1 MLSGARRIF
10 LLSLTLAFSA
20 ATAQPPQG
28 STPTP
33 GQESGAKS
41 EFDLHALAALQP
53 VDTHTHVAKDD
64 PSFYAM
70 LDDLH
75 MHVLDILLVDDHDPY
90 RRNLNTQRED
100 AEKVIQASHGHAML
114 CTSFD
119 PFQFSNVNFAASAAR
134 GLDQD
139 FANGAIAV
147 KIWKNIGMELKD
159 KNGRYVLADNP
170 AFQPI
175 YRDIESHNRTL
186 VAHQAEPDEAWQAP
200 NPDGLDYSYY
210 KDHPIWYMYNK
221 PYAPSKQQILDARD
235 HVLALNPKLRV
246 VGAHLG
252 SMEDDLD
259 GLGRR
264 LDRYPN
270 FAVDTAARV
279 VHLVVMPSDRV
290 RTFILKYQ
298 DRIVYGT
305 DLEFLR
311 DQTSESAIKE
321 WEDQYARDWRYFS
334 TRDSFEY
341 EGHKTR
347 GLGLPPD
354 VLRKLYHANAVRWFP
369 GIVPL
374 HSSAL
379 TRHSVSC
386 HEAIAKAE
394 SCAVR
399 AWN

>member
-1 MLSGARRIF
+1 
-10 LLSLTLAFSA
+10 
-20 ATAQPPQG
+20 
-28 STPTP
+28 
-33 GQESGAKS
+33 
-41 EFDLHALAALQP
+41 
-53 VDTHTHVAKDD
+53 VAKGD

-70 LDDLH
+70 LDGLH
-75 MHVLDILLVDDHDPY
+75 MHILDVLLVDDHDPY

-100 AEKVIQASHGHAML
+100 TEKIIQASHGHAKL

-119 PFQFSNVNFAASAAR
+119 PFQFSNADFAASATR

-159 KNGRYVLADNP
+159 KNGRYVLADDP
-170 AFQPI
+170 AFEPI

-186 VAHQAEPDEAWQAP
+186 IAHQAEPDEAWEAP
-200 NPDGLDYSYY
+200 NPNRLDYSYY
-210 KDHPIWYMYNK
+210 KDNPIWYMYNK
-221 PYAPSKQQILDARD
+221 PYAPRKQQILDARD
-235 HVLALNPKLRV
+235 HLLALNPKLRV

-259 GLGRR
+259 GLGKG

-305 DLEFLR
+305 DLEFLK
-311 DQTSESAIKE
+311 DQTSERAIKE

-341 EGHKTR
+341 DGHKTQ

-354 VLRKLYHANAVRWFP
+354 VLRKLYHANAVHWFP
-369 GIVPL
+369 GIVKPQEQDNL
-374 HSSAL
+374 
-379 TRHSVSC
+379 
-386 HEAIAKAE
+386 
-394 SCAVR
+394 
-399 AWN
+399 

>member
-1 MLSGARRIF
+1 MLSCTLRIF
-10 LLSLTLAFSA
+10 LLSLAFAFSV
-20 ATAQPPQG
+20 ATSQPPREL
-28 STPTP
+28 SLTA
-33 GQESGAKS
+33 GQDNGAKRQA
-41 EFDLHALAALQP
+41 DLHALASLEP
-53 VDTHTHVAKDD
+53 VDTHTHVLKDD
-64 PSFYAM
+64 PGFYTM
-70 LDDLH
+70 LVGLH
-75 MHVLDILLVDDHDPY
+75 MHILDILVVNDHDPY
-90 RRNLNTQRED
+90 RRNLSPQRED
-100 AEKVIQASHGHAML
+100 AEKVIQASHGDATL
-114 CTSFD
+114 CTTFD
-119 PFQFSNVNFAASAAR
+119 PFQFSNADFSASVIR
-134 GLDQD
+134 GLNQD

-170 AFQPI
+170 AFEPI
-175 YRDIESHNRTL
+175 YRDIQSHNRTL

-200 NPDGLDYSYY
+200 NPNGLDYSYY
-210 KDHPIWYMYNK
+210 KENPIWYMYNK
-221 PYAPSKQQILDARD
+221 PDAPKKKQILDARD

-259 GLGRR
+259 GLGQR

-305 DLEFLR
+305 DLEFLK
-311 DQTSESAIKE
+311 DQTSEGAIKE
-321 WEDQYARDWRYFS
+321 WEDQYAQDWRYFS

-341 EGHKTR
+341 DGHKTQ

-354 VLRKLYHANAVRWFP
+354 VLRKLYHANAVHWFP
-369 GIVPL
+369 GILEP
-374 HSSAL
+374 H
-379 TRHSVSC
+379 
-386 HEAIAKAE
+386 
-394 SCAVR
+394 
-399 AWN
+399 